1 MGNNGASFLIAGL
14 AAGLVAG
21 VALGLLLAPKEGEA
35 TRAMV
40 REAIASGIERVR
52 QRGDRAADEA

>member
-1 MGNNGASFLIAGL
+1 MENNSASGLIVGL

-21 VALGLLLAPKEGEA
+21 VALGLLLAPKEGEV

-40 REAIASGIERVR
+40 REAIASGVERVR
-52 QRGDRAADEA
+52 RRDDGAADEA